1 MLYSTSER
9 VSSEDLPFGEVT
21 GDWSDREVF
30 VIGAG
35 PSLEGF
41 DFSVLDG
48 YTIGANKSA
57 IVAKTD
63 CMYSLDWKFGL
74 EFHEEILEYPGE
86 VYFGVMSKHVTKFNP
101 AITYLRSNREGGL
114 STDPRMTVGL
124 NSGYGSLNIAALKNA
139 KRVSLLGFDMKL
151 GAKKHFHGGYKW
163 DGSKGASYNAWARR
177 FKFAKETID
186 ELGIRVLNYV
196 GPQGSGLSPYFETRP
211 LKELDP
217 NYPQG

>member
-9 VSSEDLPFGEVT
+9 VNSEDLIYGEVT

-41 DFSVLDG
+41 DFTVLDG

-57 IVAKTD
+57 IVANTD

-74 EFHEEILEYPGE
+74 EYHDEILKYPGE
-86 VYFGVMSKHVTKFNP
+86 IYFAVMGKHVTKYNP
-101 AITYLRSNREGGL
+101 NITYLQSHREGTL
-114 STDPRMTVGL
+114 STNPKETVGL
-124 NSGYGSLNIAALKNA
+124 NSGYGALNVAVLKNA
-139 KRVSLLGFDMKL
+139 KKINLLGFDMKL
-151 GAKKHFHGGYKW
+151 GSKKHFHGGYKW

-177 FKFAKETID
+177 FKFAKQTIE
-186 ELGIRVLNYV
+186 ELELDVTNYI
-196 GPQGSGLSPYFETRP
+196 GPQGSGLEPYFKSKP
-211 LKELDP
+211 LRDLDP
-217 NYPQG
+217 NYTQG